1 MSKVSLQALALALG
15 AFSLFSIVAEAGGKK
30 PPTPPGGGHASLT
43 TPVPVRLV
51 LLRPVSTK
59 IFQLPNGSR
68 IDLAADFDSL
78 FNTAVTEAGAFAPT
92 DSTGSGNR
100 PCDHHIEIRATVST
114 MEFNIA
120 QFGLKFG
127 YIPAGELSTISNAT
141 GSLDVKVG
149 QLAMDFSVWEC
160 VEGRCATV
168 AANTQASSTLD
179 LNLQFAV
186 DFSVIHTGASF
197 LYRTPLGAAFR
208 KIMKKGMETLSVS
221 PRLHELS
228 WSAQVR
234 EVNPQNGEILFD
246 QGSQSRIAPEEAFT
260 VYAGAPADSA
270 CKVFKPVAYVRTS
283 SVDTV
288 SSFAQVDEILDPRGI
303 QVGDTVMVRHLKK

>member
-1 MSKVSLQALALALG
+1 MDKISVRALALALG

-30 PPTPPGGGHASLT
+30 PPSPPAENAGPT
-43 TPVPVRLV
+43 TPVPVRFVFLK
-51 LLRPVSTK
+51 PVNTK
-59 IFQLPNGSR
+59 YFQLPNGTR
-68 IDLAADFDSL
+68 IDLSADFDAL
-78 FNTAVTEAGAFAPT
+78 FNTAVTQAGAFAPT
-92 DSTGSGNR
+92 DSAGGGQ

-120 QFGLKFG
+120 QFGIKFG
-127 YIPAGELSTISNAT
+127 YVPAGELSTISNAT

-160 VEGRCATV
+160 VNGRCATV
-168 AANTQASSTLD
+168 AANTQSSSTVD
-179 LNLQFAV
+179 LNLQFTI

-197 LYRTPLGAAFR
+197 LYRTPLADAFR
-208 KIMKKGMETLSVS
+208 KIMKKGMDTLSAS

-228 WSAQVR
+228 WTAQVR
-234 EVNPQNGEILFD
+234 EVNSQSGEILFD
-246 QGSQSRIAPEEAFT
+246 QGVQSRLSPNQAFT
-260 VYAGAPADSA
+260 VYAGAAADSA
-270 CKVFKPVAYVRTS
+270 CQVFKPVAYVHTT

-303 QVGDTVMVRHLKK
+303 QVGDTVMVRYLKK